1 MQRLIA
7 LHHQNATEVVMA
19 EQKPNNNQQLYYAGI
34 AAIVIVVLLALWLL
48 LAKDE
53 EQEPAINLL
62 PPVTTEPVAPQPE
75 AEPEQDTAEPDTTTP
90 LQEQL
95 TEPEVSAPVSEPE
108 PVLPALDESDAE
120 VKQRL
125 LALNWRSGLAGLFVT
140 EEMLRNFVVQTDNTA
155 QGQLAAGHSLLQPL
169 EQKFALAEG
178 DAMQLDESS
187 FARYRP
193 YIELIES
200 VSAEQMLVLFNRY
213 EPLLQQAYA
222 ELGYP
227 DELFKNKLIAAID
240 VMLATPEVSYPL
252 ALERPSVV
260 YVFADPAIEQLPAAQ
275 KQMIRLGP
283 DNQQRFKAVLQRY
296 KQLLQ

>member
-1 MQRLIA
+1 
-7 LHHQNATEVVMA
+7 MA

-34 AAIVIVVLLALWLL
+34 AAIVIVVLVALWLL

-53 EQEPAINLL
+53 KQEPAINLL
-62 PPVTTEPVAPQPE
+62 PPVSTEPVMP
-75 AEPEQDTAEPDTTTP
+75 EPEIEPVQDTATPEDTMP
-90 LQEQL
+90 AEQDQQ
-95 TEPEVSAPVSEPE
+95 PAAEVAQPVAEPE

-125 LALNWRSGLAGLFVT
+125 LALNWRSGLAGLFAT
-140 EEMLRNFVVQTDNTA
+140 EEMLRNFVVQTDNIA
-155 QGQLAAGHSLLQPL
+155 QGQLAAGHPLLLPL
-169 EQKFALAEG
+169 EQKFTLAEG
-178 DAMQLDESS
+178 EAMQLDESS
-187 FARYRP
+187 FERYQP
-193 YIELIES
+193 YIQLMES
-200 VSAEQMLVLFNRY
+200 VPAEQVLALFDRY

-227 DELFKNKLIAAID
+227 DELFKNKLLAAID

-283 DNQQRFKAVLQRY
+283 DNQQRVKAVLKRY

>member
-1 MQRLIA
+1 
-7 LHHQNATEVVMA
+7 MA

-53 EQEPAINLL
+53 KQEPAINLL
-62 PPVTTEPVAPQPE
+62 PPVSTEPVMPE
-75 AEPEQDTAEPDTTTP
+75 PEIELEQDTATPEDTMP
-90 LQEQL
+90 AEQDQQ
-95 TEPEVSAPVSEPE
+95 PAAEVAQPVAEPE

-125 LALNWRSGLAGLFVT
+125 LALNWRSGLAGLFAT
-140 EEMLRNFVVQTDNTA
+140 EEMLRNFVVQTDNIA
-155 QGQLAAGHSLLQPL
+155 QGQLAAGHPLLLPL
-169 EQKFALAEG
+169 EQKFTLAEG
-178 DAMQLDESS
+178 EAMQLDESS
-187 FARYRP
+187 FERYQP
-193 YIELIES
+193 YIQLMES
-200 VSAEQMLVLFNRY
+200 VPAEQVLALFDRY

-227 DELFKNKLIAAID
+227 DELFKNKLLAAID

-283 DNQQRFKAVLQRY
+283 DNQQRVKAVLKRY